1 MAFDSRIEKFYC
13 MAGNITPM
21 RRLELRKLTKGGV
34 GEAGDGGRLVL
45 VVDGMVVGG
54 GDGGSSSVGAPDG
67 GGRQGSGPAV
77 VAMAVWRQRQWSGN
91 GCLTAVLSGSGSGR
105 RLRWRQV
112 EQRERVV
119 CVEEIAATTTT
130 TI

>member
-1 MAFDSRIEKFYC
+1 MAFDSRIEKIYC

-91 GCLTAVLSGSGSGR
+91 GCPTAVLSGGGSGR

-119 CVEEIAATTTT
+119 CVEEIVATTTA